1 MSRNLSR
8 VLAVRKV
15 CEGLL
20 AEPEKWSADAI
31 ILAKAILALTHDVNR
46 VALWSDQEED
56 DE

>member
-20 AEPEKWSADAI
+20 LEPQRWSADAI

-46 VALWSDQEED
+46 VAMWSDEED
-56 DE
+56 NDD